1 MATKTFLD
9 RLRQSASA
17 AVSGAA
23 GKGKQRAWRDGW
35 LSDWIHGGKPAADG
49 QTQPDT
55 PEVSL
60 QGEPDVASMAAVEA
74 KPSVAGQAPATAP
87 AAAKP
92 VSRLSARTPDSGAAA
107 ISRPAPAGERV
118 PGKAG
123 EGLPGSVNVNTGP
136 SWRAGVAPQT
146 STRTSTQPSPQTSRP
161 VNGRPVNGRPVNLEA
176 AFAPQLEKDLSK
188 EKRMPGDPTAPVGA
202 TPPDT
207 SALNK
212 QIVQAVNFTN
222 YQNLANAP
230 AMVITPPEMSVGQT
244 TAIAVQDAES
254 YMNAIMQIAVA
265 GQAVAIKKAAQGP
278 AGELIAVPLMAEIQ
292 AMVQAAVAVYGSVS
306 TTAGTSASTVIGD
319 LKTAVS

>member
-17 AVSGAA
+17 AVSGAE

-55 PEVSL
+55 PEVSP
-60 QGEPDVASMAAVEA
+60 QGETGGALTVPVEA
-74 KPSVAGQAPATAP
+74 KPPVAGHAPATAP
-87 AAAKP
+87 ATAKP
-92 VSRLSARTPDSGAAA
+92 ASRLSARAPDPGDAAV
-107 ISRPAPAGERV
+107 SRSAPAGGRV
-118 PGKAG
+118 PGNAG
-123 EGLPGSVNVNTGP
+123 EGSPGSVNVNTSP
-136 SWRAGVAPQT
+136 SGRAGLT
-146 STRTSTQPSPQTSRP
+146 SQTSTQPSSQTLRP
-161 VNGRPVNGRPVNLEA
+161 VKGRPVNGRPVNLEA

-188 EKRMPGDPTAPVGA
+188 EKRMPGDPNAPVGA

>member
-9 RLRQSASA
+9 RLRQYASA
-17 AVSGAA
+17 AVSGAE
-23 GKGKQRAWRDGW
+23 GTGKQRAWRDGW
-35 LSDWIHGGKPAADG
+35 LSDWIHGGKPVAG
-49 QTQPDT
+49 GKGQPDA

-60 QGEPDVASMAAVEA
+60 QGRAAPIEA
-74 KPSVAGQAPATAP
+74 KPSVAGHVPATAP
-87 AAAKP
+87 VTAKP
-92 VSRLSARTPDSGAAA
+92 ASRLSARAPDPGGAA
-107 ISRPAPAGERV
+107 ISRLAPAGGRAA
-118 PGKAG
+118 GSTG
-123 EGLPGSVNVNTGP
+123 EGSPGSVNVNTSP
-136 SWRAGVAPQT
+136 SGRAGGLPQ
-146 STRTSTQPSPQTSRP
+146 SSPQTLRP
-161 VNGRPVNGRPVNLEA
+161 VNGPPVNGRPVNLEA

>member
-1 MATKTFLD
+1 MAMKPILE
-9 RLRQSASA
+9 RLRQSAAA
-17 AVSGAA
+17 AVKRA
-23 GKGKQRAWRDGW
+23 GEHGRQSAWLDGW
-35 LSDWIHGGKPAADG
+35 LSDWQHGDEALSRS
-49 QTQPDT
+49 TQPK
-55 PEVSL
+55 V
-60 QGEPDVASMAAVEA
+60 
-74 KPSVAGQAPATAP
+74 P
-87 AAAKP
+87 AAAETNVTVQAP
-92 VSRLSARTPDSGAAA
+92 SGALQGVA
-107 ISRPAPAGERV
+107 APADGPPPHLASESVQGQRAPQASTSSKV
-118 PGKAG
+118 TAQPASAADRKPPGRLQGA
-123 EGLPGSVNVNTGP
+123 VNVNAGP
-136 SWRAGVAPQT
+136 HRRIDVPPQT
-146 STRTSTQPSPQTSRP
+146 LRP
-161 VNGRPVNGRPVNLEA
+161 ANGRLVNGRPVNLEA

>member
-9 RLRQSASA
+9 RLRQYASA
-17 AVSGAA
+17 AVSGAE
-23 GKGKQRAWRDGW
+23 GTGKQRAWRDGW
-35 LSDWIHGGKPAADG
+35 LSDWIHGGKPVAG
-49 QTQPDT
+49 GKGQPDT
-55 PEVSL
+55 PEASL
-60 QGEPDVASMAAVEA
+60 QGGAAPVEA
-74 KPSVAGQAPATAP
+74 KPSVTGHAPATAP
-87 AAAKP
+87 ATAKP
-92 VSRLSARTPDSGAAA
+92 VSRLSARAPDPGGAA
-107 ISRPAPAGERV
+107 ISRSAPAGGRAA
-118 PGKAG
+118 GNAG
-123 EGLPGSVNVNTGP
+123 EGSPDSVNVNTSP
-136 SWRAGVAPQT
+136 SGRAGGLPQ
-146 STRTSTQPSPQTSRP
+146 SSPQTLRL
-161 VNGRPVNGRPVNLEA
+161 VNGPPVNGRPVNLEA

>member
-1 MATKTFLD
+1 MATKKFLD

-17 AVSGAA
+17 VVNGVDGA
-23 GKGKQRAWRDGW
+23 GKQRAWQDGW
-35 LSDWIHGGKPAADG
+35 LSDWIHGGKPVPGGPDKQDAQAEPKSPAAE
-49 QTQPDT
+49 QR
-55 PEVSL
+55 
-60 QGEPDVASMAAVEA
+60 A
-74 KPSVAGQAPATAP
+74 AP
-87 AAAKP
+87 AAAAASARP
-92 VSRLSARTPDSGAAA
+92 ASRLSAKAPDPGAAA
-107 ISRPAPAGERV
+107 LSRPVLAG
-118 PGKAG
+118 GKGGGNAD
-123 EGLPGSVNVNTGP
+123 EGSGRSVNVNTSPGG
-136 SWRAGVAPQT
+136 RMIGAPQT
-146 STRTSTQPSPQTSRP
+146 VRTA
-161 VNGRPVNGRPVNLEA
+161 NGRPVNGKPVNLEA

-188 EKRMPGDPTAPVGA
+188 EKQMPGDPNAPVGA

-212 QIVQAVNFTN
+212 QIVQAVSFTN

>member
-1 MATKTFLD
+1 M
-9 RLRQSASA
+9 
-17 AVSGAA
+17 
-23 GKGKQRAWRDGW
+23 
-35 LSDWIHGGKPAADG
+35 
-49 QTQPDT
+49 
-55 PEVSL
+55 
-60 QGEPDVASMAAVEA
+60 
-74 KPSVAGQAPATAP
+74 
-87 AAAKP
+87 
-92 VSRLSARTPDSGAAA
+92 
-107 ISRPAPAGERV
+107 
-118 PGKAG
+118 
-123 EGLPGSVNVNTGP
+123 
-136 SWRAGVAPQT
+136 
-146 STRTSTQPSPQTSRP
+146 
-161 VNGRPVNGRPVNLEA
+161 NGRPVNGEPVNLEA

-188 EKRMPGDPTAPVGA
+188 EKRMPEDPTAPVGA

>member
-9 RLRQSASA
+9 RLRQYASA
-17 AVSGAA
+17 AVSGAE
-23 GKGKQRAWRDGW
+23 GTGKQRAWRDGW
-35 LSDWIHGGKPAADG
+35 LSDWIHGGKPVAG
-49 QTQPDT
+49 GKGQPDT

-60 QGEPDVASMAAVEA
+60 QGRAAPIEA
-74 KPSVAGQAPATAP
+74 KPSVAGHVPATAP
-87 AAAKP
+87 ATAKP

-123 EGLPGSVNVNTGP
+123 EGLPGSVNVNTSP
-136 SWRAGVAPQT
+136 SGRAGGLPQ
-146 STRTSTQPSPQTSRP
+146 SSPQTLRP
-161 VNGRPVNGRPVNLEA
+161 VNGPPVNGRPVNLEA

-188 EKRMPGDPTAPVGA
+188 EKRMPGDPNAPVGA

>member
-1 MATKTFLD
+1 
-9 RLRQSASA
+9 
-17 AVSGAA
+17 
-23 GKGKQRAWRDGW
+23 
-35 LSDWIHGGKPAADG
+35 
-49 QTQPDT
+49 
-55 PEVSL
+55 
-60 QGEPDVASMAAVEA
+60 
-74 KPSVAGQAPATAP
+74 
-87 AAAKP
+87 
-92 VSRLSARTPDSGAAA
+92 
-107 ISRPAPAGERV
+107 
-118 PGKAG
+118 
-123 EGLPGSVNVNTGP
+123 
-136 SWRAGVAPQT
+136 
-146 STRTSTQPSPQTSRP
+146 
-161 VNGRPVNGRPVNLEA
+161 
-176 AFAPQLEKDLSK
+176 
-188 EKRMPGDPTAPVGA
+188 MPGDPTAPVGA

>member
-1 MATKTFLD
+1 MALKSILGS
-9 RLRQSASA
+9 LRQSAASLAARAGGPPKNSA
-17 AVSGAA
+17 WAE
-23 GKGKQRAWRDGW
+23 GW
-35 LSDWIHGGKPAADG
+35 LSDWRHAGRAADSG
-49 QTQPDT
+49 LKADAAAGKELADEQA
-55 PEVSL
+55 S
-60 QGEPDVASMAAVEA
+60 GEA
-74 KPSVAGQAPATAP
+74 AGQAALAAAAPGAVP
-87 AAAKP
+87 AAGKAAQALSDGT
-92 VSRLSARTPDSGAAA
+92 VSPGSRAASGTARASLTGNSAAAGRATERLSQPVNLNKSLPGQAAA
-107 ISRPAPAGERV
+107 PPQIQRP
-118 PGKAG
+118 
-123 EGLPGSVNVNTGP
+123 L
-136 SWRAGVAPQT
+136 
-146 STRTSTQPSPQTSRP
+146 
-161 VNGRPVNGRPVNLEA
+161 NGRPVNGRPVNLEA
-176 AFAPQLEKDLSK
+176 AFAPQLERDLSK
-188 EKRMPGDPTAPVGA
+188 EKIMAGDGNTGGAAPAAA

-292 AMVQAAVAVYGSVS
+292 AMVQAAVGVYGTVS

>member
-1 MATKTFLD
+1 MATKTFLH
-9 RLRQSASA
+9 RLRQSVSA
-17 AVSGAA
+17 AVSGAE
-23 GKGKQRAWRDGW
+23 GRGKQRAWRDGW
-35 LSDWIHGGKPAADG
+35 LSDWIHGGKPVAG
-49 QTQPDT
+49 GKGQPDT

-60 QGEPDVASMAAVEA
+60 QGRAAPVEA
-74 KPSVAGQAPATAP
+74 KPSVTGHAPATAP
-87 AAAKP
+87 ATAKP
-92 VSRLSARTPDSGAAA
+92 ASRLSARTSETAPEPGAPGV
-107 ISRPAPAGERV
+107 SRPAPAGGRAA
-118 PGKAG
+118 GNAG
-123 EGLPGSVNVNTGP
+123 EGSPGSVNVNTSP
-136 SWRAGVAPQT
+136 SWRAGVTPQT
-146 STRTSTQPSPQTSRP
+146 STPPSSQTLRP

>member
-1 MATKTFLD
+1 MALKSILGS
-9 RLRQSASA
+9 LRQSAASLAGRAGEPPKKSA
-17 AVSGAA
+17 WAE
-23 GKGKQRAWRDGW
+23 GW
-35 LSDWIHGGKPAADG
+35 LSDWRHGDG
-49 QTQPDT
+49 AK
-55 PEVSL
+55 
-60 QGEPDVASMAAVEA
+60 GEPPAPPPDLQSAGLADAKQMPEPASSPAVGQAAA
-74 KPSVAGQAPATAP
+74 RTSGKAGQGLPVAETGEGAP
-87 AAAKP
+87 
-92 VSRLSARTPDSGAAA
+92 VQSGAA
-107 ISRPAPAGERV
+107 RPALQGRSAAAGRASENLGR
-118 PGKAG
+118 
-123 EGLPGSVNVNTGP
+123 SVNVNKSLPG
-136 SWRAGVAPQT
+136 
-146 STRTSTQPSPQTSRP
+146 RTSAPPQIQRP
-161 VNGRPVNGRPVNLEA
+161 LDGRPVTGRPVNLEA
-176 AFAPQLEKDLSK
+176 AFAPQLERDLSK
-188 EKRMPGDPTAPVGA
+188 EKIMAGDGNTGDTAPSGG

-292 AMVQAAVAVYGSVS
+292 AMVQAAVGVYGTVS

>member
-1 MATKTFLD
+1 MALKSILGS
-9 RLRQSASA
+9 LRQSATSLAARAGGPPKKSA
-17 AVSGAA
+17 WAE
-23 GKGKQRAWRDGW
+23 GW
-35 LSDWIHGGKPAADG
+35 LSDWQHSGQAAGSSLKAAASAGETGSAAPA
-49 QTQPDT
+49 DT
-55 PEVSL
+55 L
-60 QGEPDVASMAAVEA
+60 TAGE
-74 KPSVAGQAPATAP
+74 APATVP
-87 AAAKP
+87 DRPSDP
-92 VSRLSARTPDSGAAA
+92 VSGQAGLDAVSSGAAA
-107 ISRPAPAGERV
+107 PLGSGSLAASGAVRASLSGSRAAAGQASENTART
-118 PGKAG
+118 
-123 EGLPGSVNVNTGP
+123 VNVNKSLPG
-136 SWRAGVAPQT
+136 
-146 STRTSTQPSPQTSRP
+146 RTSAPPQIQRP
-161 VNGRPVNGRPVNLEA
+161 LGGRPVTGRPVNLEA
-176 AFAPQLEKDLSK
+176 AFAPQLERDLSK
-188 EKRMPGDPTAPVGA
+188 EKTMAGDGSKGDTTPTDG

-292 AMVQAAVAVYGSVS
+292 AMVQAAVGVYGTVS

>member
-17 AVSGAA
+17 AVSGAE
-23 GKGKQRAWRDGW
+23 GTGKQRAWRDGW
-35 LSDWIHGGKPAADG
+35 LSDWIHGGKPVG
-49 QTQPDT
+49 GGKGQPDA

-60 QGEPDVASMAAVEA
+60 QGRAAPIEA
-74 KPSVAGQAPATAP
+74 KPSVTGHAPATAP
-87 AAAKP
+87 ATAKP
-92 VSRLSARTPDSGAAA
+92 ASRLSARAPEPAPDPGAPGV
-107 ISRPAPAGERV
+107 SRSAPAGGRAA
-118 PGKAG
+118 GNAG
-123 EGLPGSVNVNTGP
+123 EGSPGSVNVNTSP
-136 SWRAGVAPQT
+136 SGRAGGLPQ
-146 STRTSTQPSPQTSRP
+146 SSPQTLRP
-161 VNGRPVNGRPVNLEA
+161 VNGPPVNGRPVNLEA

-306 TTAGTSASTVIGD
+306 TTAGTSASTVISD